1 MIRICRPQGNQ
12 SPISLP
18 TKSKEVFWFFVLFF
32 LLADFQFRNPNQE
45 FFTMAAKQEIIL
57 YHYSFSPYAR
67 RIVWYLNLRQI
78 PYTQCH
84 QPPTMPRPDIT
95 AIGTL
100 YRRIPILS
108 IGRSVYNDTRLI
120 LQKLET
126 FYPPSPS
133 HPALSSPESGL
144 MEKMFETWTVDAG
157 LFMRASQLIPADM
170 PLLKDEKF
178 QRDREEYTGRSWSRE
193 GIERARGEALVDVR
207 GAFERVEGLVLGDG
221 REWNLKGALPPTYI
235 SATHFPKVFAWIERF
250 SAAERAAASK
260 LGKPR
265 TIKGPEALEIV
276 SSSDFAEGLH
286 QSQEGEIEDPTGL
299 KLGQEIEVWP
309 IDSGFRNRDRGTL
322 VRLDG
327 EEVVIERV
335 NAKGVVVRVHAP
347 RHGFRVRGV
356 GGEESRL

>member
-1 MIRICRPQGNQ
+1 
-12 SPISLP
+12 
-18 TKSKEVFWFFVLFF
+18 
-32 LLADFQFRNPNQE
+32 
-45 FFTMAAKQEIIL
+45 
-57 YHYSFSPYAR
+57 
-67 RIVWYLNLRQI
+67 
-78 PYTQCH
+78 
-84 QPPTMPRPDIT
+84 MPRPDIT

-108 IGRSVYNDTRLI
+108 IGRSIYNDTRLI

-126 FYPPSPS
+126 
-133 HPALSSPESGL
+133 L
-144 MEKMFETWTVDAG
+144 

-170 PLLKDEKF
+170 PLLKVKGF

-193 GIERARGEALVDVR
+193 GIERVRGEALVDVR
-207 GAFERVEGLVLGDG
+207 GAFERVEGLVFGDG

-235 SATHFPKVFAWIERF
+235 SATYFPKVFAWIERF
-250 SAAERAAASK
+250 SAAERAAASQ
-260 LGKPR
+260 LGKLR

-286 QSQEGEIEDPTGL
+286 QEGNIEDPTGL

-335 NAKGVVVRVHAP
+335 NGRGVVVRVHAP
-347 RHGFRVRGV
+347 RHGFRVRVV